1 MKEYVTSGLLKLTTV
16 VLKTKLREWED
27 ENLFVEDIFDKRF
40 IQIYE
45 QPLQLNKEN
54 K

>member
-1 MKEYVTSGLLKLTTV
+1 MCNFGVAKIKNFVA
-16 VLKTKLREWED
+16 LKTKSKKWED
-27 ENLFVEDIFDKRF
+27 ENIFVEDIFDKRF

-45 QPLQLNKEN
+45 QLLQLNKEN